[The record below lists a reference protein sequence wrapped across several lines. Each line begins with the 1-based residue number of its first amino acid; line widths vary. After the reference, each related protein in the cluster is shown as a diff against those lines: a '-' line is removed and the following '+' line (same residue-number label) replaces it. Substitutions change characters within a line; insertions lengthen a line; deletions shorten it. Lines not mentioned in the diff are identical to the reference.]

1 MSLNENDLL
10 TVVNELRQ
18 QGYTDSIQIVDGK
31 MYSIED
37 SNFIDHKQIDLENGY
52 QFEIT
57 ENAIDTQILFTYK
70 NTAKSSKGLIIDLL
84 GSFYYNDEIFNQK
97 LKTPLKIYV
106 ANEQSPTK
114 YGLRK
119 VYKKEF
125 DENPNKF
132 EFRIDYPDFPA
143 CPFGFGYKAL
153 GWDKDK
159 QEYVWLVTSIIKDD
173 KLKIKRY

>member
-10 TVVNELRQ
+10 AVVNQLRQ

-37 SNFIDHKQIDLENGY
+37 SGFIDHKLVELENGY

-57 ENAIDTQILFTYK
+57 ENATDTQLLFTYTDKAK
-70 NTAKSSKGLIIDLL
+70 NSKGLIIDLL
-84 GSFYYNDEIFNQK
+84 GSYYYNDEIFSQK
-97 LKTPLKIYV
+97 LKTPLQVYV
-106 ANEQSPTK
+106 TNEQSPTK

-132 EFRIDYPDFPA
+132 EFKIDFPDFPT

-153 GWDKDK
+153 GWDKEK
-159 QEYVWLVTSIIKDD
+159 QEYVWFVTSIIKDE
-173 KLKIKRY
+173 KLIIKRY